1 MTLKKNFMDENKR
14 PASALANK
22 KNKDGLL
29 DINSEIDRIS
39 FLERTDMALD
49 NRTIIP

>member
-14 PASALANK
+14 PASAIANK
-22 KNKDGLL
+22 KNKGLL